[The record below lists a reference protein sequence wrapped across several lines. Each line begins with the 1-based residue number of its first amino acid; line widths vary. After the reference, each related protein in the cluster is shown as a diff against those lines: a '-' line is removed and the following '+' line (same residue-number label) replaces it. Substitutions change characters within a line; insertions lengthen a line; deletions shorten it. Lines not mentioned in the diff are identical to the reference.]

1 MYHTLV
7 KSAPMKRTLLL
18 AFLLLAACETRRET
32 PAATGSAT
40 DTNPPAKPFRVG
52 LLTPGSIQ
60 DGGWNA
66 IAWEGMQKIESELGA
81 EISHQETKSPAEF
94 EEGFRS
100 YGAKGFDLAFGHGFE
115 FQEAAKKA
123 GAEYPN
129 TIFITTSG
137 NTIAKNVAPMR
148 FKIEEAT
155 YLLGVIAARE
165 SKTGKAGLVGGINVP
180 SIASSFLAF
189 KAGAQ
194 SVNPKFEV
202 KEIYTGNF
210 DDLAAAKVATLSLID
225 AGCDFIFHQANEAGR
240 GVFQACSE
248 RKVKA
253 FGANKNQTELAPDV
267 IVASAVVDVAGAYV
281 QMAKIVKEGRFEPKV
296 QQFATADNTIRIEW
310 NDALKSQISPA
321 TVAEVER
328 LTNEIRNG
336 TVKPPAGF

>member
-1 MYHTLV
+1 
-7 KSAPMKRTLLL
+7 MKRAVVAIALLVL
-18 AFLLLAACETRRET
+18 ASCEVRRET
-32 PAATGSAT
+32 AEPAASRGAGTTTTAA
-40 DTNPPAKPFRVG
+40 DAKPFRIG

-66 IAWEGMQKIESELGA
+66 IAWEGMQRIKSELGA
-81 EISHQETKSPAEF
+81 ELSHQETKTPAEF
-94 EEGFRS
+94 DEGFRS

-123 GAEYPN
+123 GAEYPK

-137 NTIAKNVAPMR
+137 NTVAQNVAPMR

-210 DDLAAAKVATLSLID
+210 DDLGAAKVATLSLIN

-240 GVFQACSE
+240 GVFEACKE
-248 RKVKA
+248 RKVRC
-253 FGANKNQTELAPDV
+253 FGSNKNQTELAPEV
-267 IVASAVVDVAGAYV
+267 VVASAVVDVAGAYV
-281 QMAKIVKEGRFEPKV
+281 QMAKIVKEGRFKPEIQNFGTNDGTV
-296 QQFATADNTIRIEW
+296 RVEW
-310 NDALKSQISPA
+310 NDALKAQIAPA
-321 TVAEVER
+321 TVAEVEK
-328 LTNEIRNG
+328 LTGEIKSG
-336 TVKPPAGF
+336 ALKPPAGF